1 VTDPA
6 WLTRPSFDLPLWA
19 AATAVGLLTALLFG
33 SLLRRLQS
41 PDRLVALAW
50 GAGGALALGSGWW
63 ASQILALLA
72 LLPAAGYRGEALA
85 SSWLMTSAAAALLLA
100 SASAMRGVLPRVLA
114 TTVSLLLLQAV
125 LWHGA
130 LLAPL
135 PALASAGAVDPVLWR
150 ALATAGLPC
159 LLAAVGFTARRGDV
173 TAHPL
178 GRRLGSA
185 AVLLLVLTGV
195 LMQWQGLA
203 GGVVTGQ
210 VAQALQPL
218 GRGSVQAL
226 AGAGALAVLMAWL
239 SALIDHRDG
248 RQRQRL
254 ALALQQAHD
263 QLRRQGFCDPLTG
276 LPNRV
281 LFEERLKL
289 GLEHVGRSA
298 DALAVMVV
306 DLDGFKP
313 INDSFGHAA
322 GDEVLREVG
331 VRLEALTGDRNT
343 VARIGG
349 DQFLLLI
356 EQPQA
361 VGGAAHFAQ
370 RVLQALSRPCMVSAP
385 GPVAARQAAQGEPD
399 SAGAVPR
406 FLDSTE
412 VPVHLSGSIGVA
424 LFPQHGPMAKLIGN
438 ADAAM
443 QAAKGVGGST
453 FAFFEP
459 RMDMD
464 VREQVELQSELRG
477 AIERG
482 ELVLYYQ
489 PKIAARSGA
498 IAGCEALVRWQHAQR
513 GALLPSLFIPV
524 AERFGLIG
532 ALGNWVIDEAC
543 RQIRRWLDMGLGMRV
558 AVNLSVHQLRH
569 DELVPRIRRA
579 LLEHRVDPRLLSFE
593 ITETVAMED
602 TQATLRA
609 FGQLAQLGV
618 SLAIDDFGTGHS
630 SLAYLRQLP
639 ARQLKID
646 RSFIC
651 DLERSAD
658 ALAVVDAVVR
668 LAHALGLTVVAEGVE
683 TERQRDI
690 LQELHCDE
698 LQGFLFAKPMSAR
711 ALSLWAMDDPMAQR
725 AGLNSSLFDE
735 APRMSLG

>member
-1 VTDPA
+1 VTDLA
-6 WLTRPSFDLPLWA
+6 WLTRPSIDLPLWG
-19 AATAVGLLTALLFG
+19 AATGVGLLTALLFG
-33 SLLRRLQS
+33 SLLRRLRS
-41 PDRLVALAW
+41 PDRLVAAAW

-63 ASQILALLA
+63 ASQSLALLA

-85 SSWLMTSAAAALLLA
+85 GSWLMACGAAALLLA
-100 SASAMRGVLPRVLA
+100 SAAAMRGWLRRVLA
-114 TTVSLLLLQAV
+114 TTFSLLLLQAA
-125 LWHGA
+125 LWQGA
-130 LLAPL
+130 LQTPL
-135 PALASAGAVDPVLWR
+135 PALAPSGAADPVLWR
-150 ALATAGLPC
+150 ALAFAALPC
-159 LLAAVGFTARRGDV
+159 VLAAIGFTAWRDAALV
-173 TAHPL
+173 QPL
-178 GRRLGSA
+178 RRRLGSA
-185 AVLLLVLTGV
+185 AVPLLVLAGV

-203 GGVVTGQ
+203 GGVGAGRVE
-210 VAQALQPL
+210 QALQPL
-218 GRGSVQAL
+218 GGRSVLAL

-254 ALALQQAHD
+254 AQALQQAHD

-289 GLEHVGRSA
+289 ALEHVGRSA
-298 DALAVMVV
+298 DALAVMFV

-331 VRLEALTGDRNT
+331 LRLEALTGDRNT

-356 EQPQA
+356 ESPQA

-370 RVLQALSRPCMVSAP
+370 RVLQALNRPCV
-385 GPVAARQAAQGEPD
+385 
-399 SAGAVPR
+399 
-406 FLDSTE
+406 LSTE

-443 QAAKGVGGST
+443 HAAKGVGGST

-482 ELVLYYQ
+482 ELELYYQ

-498 IAGCEALVRWQHAQR
+498 ITGCEALVRWQHPQR

-532 ALGNWVIDEAC
+532 TLGNWVIDEAC
-543 RQIRRWLDMGLGMRV
+543 RQIRRWLDLGLGMRV

-579 LLEHRVDPRLLSFE
+579 LLEHRIDARLLSFE

-609 FGQLAQLGV
+609 FSQLAQLGV

-646 RSFIC
+646 RSFVC
-651 DLERSAD
+651 DLEHSAD

-725 AGLNSSLFDE
+725 AGLNSSLFEDTE
-735 APRMSLG
+735 RHAAVRLVR